1 MSRTLLKCFAQR
13 INEMKV
19 ELKILN
25 ENCYPDYATPGS
37 AGIDLKAASII
48 RAIEIYPGDQELIR
62 TGIAIHIKDPGY
74 AGMIIPRSGL
84 GKRGV
89 VLGNLVGLIDS
100 DYQGEIKVLLWN
112 RGNDIVQIDH
122 MDRIAQLVIVPVV
135 QAQFE
140 IVQEFEQSQR
150 GTGGFGSTGK

>member
-1 MSRTLLKCFAQR
+1 
-13 INEMKV
+13 MKI

-25 ENCYPDYATPGS
+25 ENCMPEYATPGS
-37 AGIDLKAASII
+37 AGVDLRAASLPKNGLS
-48 RAIEIYPGDQELIR
+48 IYPGQQLLIG
-62 TGIAIHIKDPGY
+62 TGVSIHIKDKGFV
-74 AGMIIPRSGL
+74 GMIIPRSGM
-84 GKRGV
+84 GQKGI

-100 DYQGEIKVLLWN
+100 DYQGEIKALLWN
-112 RGNDIVQIDH
+112 RGFDPVKIEH

-150 GTGGFGSTGK
+150 GEGGFGSTGK

>member
-1 MSRTLLKCFAQR
+1 
-13 INEMKV
+13 MKV
-19 ELKILN
+19 ELKILH

-37 AGIDLKAASII
+37 AGVDLKAASLEKGIWLF
-48 RAIEIYPGDQELIR
+48 PGRQELIS
-62 TGIAIHIKDPGY
+62 TGIALHIKDPGY
-74 AGMIIPRSGL
+74 AGMIIPRSSL
-84 GKRGV
+84 GKKGI

-100 DYQGEIKVLLWN
+100 DYQGEILVLLWN
-112 RGNDIVQIDH
+112 RGHEVVKIEY
-122 MDRIAQLVIVPVV
+122 MDRIAQLVIVPVI

>member
-1 MSRTLLKCFAQR
+1 
-13 INEMKV
+13 MKI

-25 ENCYPDYATPGS
+25 KNCYPDYATPGS
-37 AGIDLKAASII
+37 AGVDLKACYLPKNGINI
-48 RAIEIYPGDQELIR
+48 RPGNQFMFN

-74 AGMIIPRSGL
+74 AGMIIPRSSL
-84 GKRGV
+84 GKKGI

-100 DYQGEIKVLLWN
+100 DYQGEILVLLWN
-112 RGNDIVQIDH
+112 RGNEVVKIEY

-135 QAQFE
+135 KAQFE

-150 GTGGFGSTGK
+150 GAGGFGSTGK

>member
-1 MSRTLLKCFAQR
+1 
-13 INEMKV
+13 MKV
-19 ELKILN
+19 ELKILH

-37 AGIDLKAASII
+37 AGVDLKAASLGNGNEGFIQI
-48 RAIEIYPGDQELIR
+48 FPCRQELIG
-62 TGIAIHIKDPGY
+62 TGIAIHIKDPSY

-84 GKRGV
+84 GKKGI

-100 DYQGEIKVLLWN
+100 DYQGEVKVLLWN
-112 RGNDIVQIDH
+112 RGSEVVRIKH
-122 MDRIAQLVIVPVV
+122 MDRIAQLVIVPIV

-150 GTGGFGSTGK
+150 GAGGFGSTGK

>member
-1 MSRTLLKCFAQR
+1 
-13 INEMKV
+13 MKV
-19 ELKILN
+19 ELKILH

-150 GTGGFGSTGK
+150 GQGGFGSTGK

>member
-1 MSRTLLKCFAQR
+1 
-13 INEMKV
+13 MKI

-25 ENCYPDYATPGS
+25 ENCYPEYATPGS
-37 AGIDLKAASII
+37 AGVDLKAASIYESGF
-48 RAIEIYPGDQELIR
+48 EIYPSQQLLIS

-74 AGMIIPRSGL
+74 AGMIIPRSSL
-84 GKRGV
+84 GKKGI

-112 RGNDIVQIDH
+112 RGNDIVEIEY
-122 MDRIAQLVIVPVV
+122 MDRIAQLVIVPIV

>member
-1 MSRTLLKCFAQR
+1 
-13 INEMKV
+13 MKI
-19 ELKILN
+19 ELKILH

-112 RGNDIVQIDH
+112 RGNDIVEIDH

-150 GTGGFGSTGK
+150 GAGGFGSTGK

>member
-1 MSRTLLKCFAQR
+1 
-13 INEMKV
+13 MKV
-19 ELKILN
+19 ELKILD
-25 ENCYPDYATPGS
+25 EMAYPKYATPGS

-84 GKRGV
+84 GKKGI

-122 MDRIAQLVIVPVV
+122 MDRIAQLVIVPIV

-140 IVQEFEQSQR
+140 IVEHFEQSQR
-150 GTGGFGSTGK
+150 GAGGFGSTGK

>member
-1 MSRTLLKCFAQR
+1 
-13 INEMKV
+13 MKV
-19 ELKILN
+19 ELKILH

-37 AGIDLKAASII
+37 AGVDLKAASLGNGNEGFIQI
-48 RAIEIYPGDQELIR
+48 FPGCQELIG
-62 TGIAIHIKDPGY
+62 TGVSIHIKDPGY
-74 AGMIIPRSGL
+74 AGMIIPRSSM
-84 GKRGV
+84 GKKGI

-112 RGNDIVQIDH
+112 RGNDIVEIEY

>member
-1 MSRTLLKCFAQR
+1 
-13 INEMKV
+13 MKI
-19 ELKILN
+19 ELKILH

-37 AGIDLKAASII
+37 AGVDLKAASLGNSNVGL
-48 RAIEIYPGDQELIR
+48 IEIFPGCQELIG
-62 TGIAIHIKDPGY
+62 TGVSIHIKDPGY
-74 AGMIIPRSGL
+74 AGMIIPRSSM
-84 GKRGV
+84 GKKGI

-112 RGNDIVQIDH
+112 RGNDIVEIEY
-122 MDRIAQLVIVPVV
+122 MDRIAQLVLVPVV

-150 GTGGFGSTGK
+150 GAGGFGSTGK